1 MTSERRESLIPQA
14 TSVTRRILR
23 FMWRWTRRGL
33 KTLGILI
40 ALVLTLLAVLQLTDP
55 GRAFVLRNAL
65 EQTNQLIPG
74 RIEAKRLGRLSIFGL
89 ELWGVEVFDPNE
101 KSVATLGHISIETN
115 VSGLLS
121 GKIAL
126 NLVKLEDAEIDLRVL
141 EERSGLIAAFSDPD
155 AEPSPPSDSPP
166 PNILVEQISLK
177 QVRARLPEQDPVG
190 QIDVTVEGLDARFAF
205 IGGEAEVNL
214 RHLKASATRD
224 AEQLLA
230 VLAEGRLPRGA
241 SPARLKL
248 DAESGPILLKLD
260 AESVL
265 PTQEGWEKQPLRA
278 SVSLTGVSADHIAY
292 VLRDKEMQNL
302 FLGEVALRLDASGNA
317 NDLEVDGTV
326 STAGGDLSIDQLRA
340 RDDVFD
346 ATLSTQGL
354 DLARIRADLPQRRVE
369 AQVTAQVKGLPP
381 DPVEAS
387 LSIREA
393 RLDGQALLDV
403 DASGTWTGTR
413 AEGLKLV
420 ATDGE
425 SRIEATGD
433 ATPGAEAE
441 LALRVDLR
449 PELVSR
455 LSELV
460 EQDISARI
468 TANATVS
475 LNGSGEVVA
484 GGTAQVD
491 DLVRRTGKA
500 EEQLTARSV
509 ELTFDA
515 RGEPPNLR
523 GRLDAQVRDVS
534 LGDQVID
541 QGTLSVHGSA
551 ASADVKLTAS
561 GGQGKVVGNR
571 GRSEEK
577 QVELHLDVH
586 VERQGTQTTLTGAG
600 EGKLMGD
607 KVSFKLKETRVSDQG
622 AIQTDGIALKL
633 AGQEVRVQGALSPS
647 GESKGLRL
655 DFGPINLAE
664 VPRVIGI
671 NPHIVGIVS
680 GHALVLGSTSI
691 PRVKLTAQA
700 SGLGLQRRPLTDVE
714 LTADFDAEAG
724 NGAVTVELSSPQG
737 LAATVSAQAS
747 FRGGANYIKALPLAE
762 GEAELKLSKLET
774 DFVNPYL
781 PPGSLLF
788 DAGVTSRIQ
797 VRGSAAKPELEGK
810 TRLELRI
817 DEKENVLL
825 EHQINFGEGK
835 LQTELSVSDRLGAWI
850 EFVARLDLQSPQLGV
865 AELGPAFA
873 RAASE
878 AAWELN
884 LDAKPR
890 LLNELSLASL
900 FTNVSA
906 LPPFSTELDFSA
918 THGPGQEPEATLHL
932 NAKQARDWKL
942 GDCPATGIVFKV
954 EATHRGEANVLEVR
968 GLQKQQELLLLSAEV
983 PLALKPVL
991 EQNAVQLGALNVKLQ
1006 TEKLKL
1012 ESLPFVCGHAQGEL
1026 TLALDGQDVL
1036 GKHPT
1041 LSADLNARAL
1051 SLGSRETL
1059 DLSLEARADSD
1070 SVKTDLIIQGRGER
1084 QDAHGKVDIKLPW
1097 KWSEGKVEVE
1107 ENSPFEANILLQKLP
1122 IAPLLPPRGALSYA
1136 RGTIDGELKAQ
1147 GRLRSPQLHGHIQ
1160 LNELAFTSTSLAQ
1173 PLRGINSRIK
1183 LEGRK
1188 VMVEHFEAHD
1198 RDGVLTLSGE
1208 VNLADIERVH
1218 GKIDISA
1225 KDFPLRQQGQVVAVT
1240 NLEAVAESTVTPT
1253 ETQATLTFS
1262 EVDTW
1267 LESVSIR
1274 SGIALEAHPDFVI
1287 DGEGH
1292 SDEESNQLAVKE
1304 PAQGARENLKSEESE
1319 AKEEAAAHVVHIT
1332 IDADGRFWIKRDDFA
1347 VKLTTK
1353 LDTEVSGEDVRVNGD
1368 VTIDRGYLQLF
1379 GKVFDLSRESQ
1390 LRFVG
1395 SNPPNPVL
1403 ELEAIHLT
1411 RGGTEVSVRITGR
1424 ANAPE
1429 LQFLIDGDR
1438 VDAGLAVQELFGGEK
1453 GGDTGDASNQAQSFV
1468 SGLTA
1473 GVLATAARRELGAAA
1488 PIVMIDP
1495 ADKAGEG
1502 RLRAGFELDDIIPA
1516 FLRPIVTGAYLEG
1529 IVARESQ
1536 GEAAANTQFGAL
1548 LELYFP
1554 KNFFAAGQY
1563 GPGTT
1568 WSVDFGWQL

>member
-1 MTSERRESLIPQA
+1 MTGEPRESLVPQA
-14 TSVTRRILR
+14 TSVARRILR
-23 FMWRWTRRGL
+23 FVWRWTRRFL
-33 KTLGILI
+33 KTLVILI
-40 ALVLTLLAVLQLTDP
+40 AFFLTVLAVLQLTDP

-74 RIEAKRLGRLSIFGL
+74 RIEAKKLGRLSIFGL
-89 ELWGVEVFDPNE
+89 ELRGVEVFDPND
-101 KSVATLGHISIETN
+101 KSVATLEHISIETN
-115 VSGLLS
+115 VLGLLS

-126 NLVKLEDAEIDLRVL
+126 KLVELEDADIDLRVL

-166 PNILVEQISLK
+166 PTILVEQISIQRVL
-177 QVRARLPEQDPVG
+177 ARLPEQEPVG
-190 QIDVTVEGLDARFAF
+190 QINVVVEQLDTRFALV
-205 IGGEAEVNL
+205 GGEPEVDL

-224 AEQLLA
+224 GERLLA
-230 VLAEGRLPRGA
+230 VRAEGWLPRGA

-265 PTQEGWEKQPLRA
+265 PSQEGWEGQPLRA
-278 SVSLTGVSADHIAY
+278 SLSLTGVSADHIAH

-302 FLGEVALRLDASGNA
+302 FLGEIALRLDADGTA
-317 NDLEVDGTV
+317 NDLEVDGAV

-354 DLARIRADLPQRRVE
+354 DLAKIRADLPKRRVA

-381 DPVEAS
+381 EPVEAT

-393 RLDGQALLDV
+393 RLDGQTLLDV

-413 AEGLKLV
+413 AEDLKLV

-433 ATPGAEAE
+433 LTPGAETE

-455 LSELV
+455 LAGLV
-460 EQDISARI
+460 EQDISGRV

-475 LNGSGEVVA
+475 LDASGELVA

-491 DLVRRTGKA
+491 ELVRRTGKP
-500 EEQLTARSV
+500 EEELTARRV
-509 ELTFDA
+509 GLTFDA
-515 RGEPPNLR
+515 RGKPPDLR
-523 GRLDAQVRDVS
+523 GKLEAQVLDAS

-541 QGTLSVHGSA
+541 QGTLSVQGSA

-561 GGQGKVVGNR
+561 GGQGKVVGNQVR
-571 GRSEEK
+571 PEHK

-607 KVSFKLKETRVSDQG
+607 KVSFELKETRVSDRG

-633 AGQEVRVQGALSPS
+633 AGQEVRVQGALNPS
-647 GESKGLRL
+647 GESQGLRL
-655 DFGPINLAE
+655 DFGPIDLAE
-664 VPRVIGI
+664 VPQVIEI
-671 NPHIVGIVS
+671 NPQIVGKVS

-700 SGLGLQRRPLTDVE
+700 SGVGLKRRPLTDVE
-714 LTADFDAEAG
+714 LSAEFDAKAG
-724 NGAVTVELSSPQG
+724 NGAVTFELSSSQG
-737 LAATVSAQAS
+737 LAAVVSAQAT
-747 FRGGANYIKALPLAE
+747 FRGGANYIQALPLAE
-762 GEAELKLSKLET
+762 GEAELKLTKLET

-781 PPGSLLF
+781 PAGSLLF
-788 DAGVTSRIQ
+788 DAGVSSRIQ
-797 VRGSAAKPELEGK
+797 VRGSAAKPELEGN
-810 TRLELRI
+810 TRIELRV
-817 DEKENVLL
+817 DEKEKVLVD
-825 EHQINFGEGK
+825 HQITFGEGK
-835 LQTELSVSDRLGAWI
+835 LHTEVSVSDRVGTWI
-850 EFVARLDLQSPQLGV
+850 ELVARLDLQNSQLGA

-873 RAASE
+873 AAASE
-878 AAWELN
+878 AAWEVNLN
-884 LDAKPR
+884 AKPR

-918 THGPGQEPEATLHL
+918 SHGPGQEPEATLHL
-932 NAKQARDWKL
+932 NAKQAEDWKL

-968 GLQKQQELLLLSAEV
+968 GLQKQQELLLFSAEV

-991 EQNAVQLGALNVKLQ
+991 EQQPAELGALNVKLQ

-1026 TLALDGQDVL
+1026 TLALEGKDVL
-1036 GKHPT
+1036 GKDPT
-1041 LSADLNARAL
+1041 ISADLNAQAL

-1059 DLSLEARADSD
+1059 DLLLKARADSE
-1070 SVKTDLIIQGRGER
+1070 SVETDLNIQGRGAR
-1084 QDAHGKVDIKLPW
+1084 KGAHGRVDIKLPW
-1097 KWSEGKVEVE
+1097 KWSQGKVKVE
-1107 ENSPFEANILLQKLP
+1107 ENSPFEANILFQKLP

-1136 RGTIDGELKAQ
+1136 RGTIDGDLKAT
-1147 GRLRSPQLHGHIQ
+1147 GRLQSPQLRGHLQ
-1160 LNELAFTSTSLAQ
+1160 LNELAFTSTALAQ
-1173 PLRGINSRIK
+1173 PLRGINSRIE
-1183 LEGRK
+1183 LEGRR
-1188 VMVEHFEAHD
+1188 VIVEHFEAHD

-1208 VNLADIERVH
+1208 VDLTDIEKVH

-1253 ETQATLTFS
+1253 ETHATLTFS

-1274 SGIALEAHPDFVI
+1274 SGIALDAHPDFII
-1287 DGEGH
+1287 DGEGN
-1292 SDEESNQLAVKE
+1292 SDEESNQLAVKA
-1304 PAQGARENLKSEESE
+1304 PAQGAQDTMKSEQNGSK
-1319 AKEEAAAHVVHIT
+1319 KEEAAHVVYIT

-1353 LDTEVSGEDVRVNGD
+1353 LETEVSGEDVRVNGD

-1395 SNPPNPVL
+1395 SNPPNPAL
-1403 ELEAIHLT
+1403 ELEAMHLT
-1411 RGGTEVSVRITGR
+1411 RAGALVSVRITGR

-1429 LQFLIDGDR
+1429 LQFLIDGDQ

-1453 GGDTGDASNQAQSFV
+1453 GGDKGDASTQAQSFV

-1516 FLRPIVTGAYLEG
+1516 FLRPLVTGAYLEG